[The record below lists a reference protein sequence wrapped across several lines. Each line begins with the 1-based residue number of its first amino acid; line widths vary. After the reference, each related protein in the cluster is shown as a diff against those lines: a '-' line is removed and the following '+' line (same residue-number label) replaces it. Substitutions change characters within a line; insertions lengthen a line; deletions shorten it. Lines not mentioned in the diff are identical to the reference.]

1 MQKLGLKKDIEVLEQ
16 KVFLKT
22 IISIQFTRKVKYLK

>member
-16 KVFLKT
+16 KVLLNQTLFLNFSKG
-22 IISIQFTRKVKYLK
+22 